1 MNVLVLFSMG
11 KDLEKSEG
19 SGNGLNIKMTFC
31 HETFLVFNF
40 TKTNI
45 QIYFSTC
52 LLKFPLCCF
61 PIWNLST
68 STWLFADSVL
78 LCIRYCRHVSLH
90 SCYSCG
96 HEGIFTFRST
106 KLFSASLK
114 LPISTRADSL
124 TLLHAIGVTCSS
136 NPEQI
141 FMIYQSRIF
150 KVDMQ
155 KF

>member
-1 MNVLVLFSMG
+1 MNVLVLFPMERPR
-11 KDLEKSEG
+11 KMWEKRKRFEYQNDICLES
-19 SGNGLNIKMTFC
+19 
-31 HETFLVFNF
+31 FLFL
-40 TKTNI
+40 TLQRPTMYRSI
-45 QIYFSTC
+45 LSFSTC
-52 LLKFPLCCF
+52 LLKLPLCCF

-90 SCYSCG
+90 SCYSYSYG

-106 KLFSASLK
+106 KLFSASVK

-136 NPEQI
+136 NLDQI
-141 FMIYQSRIF
+141 FMILPI
-150 KVDMQ
+150 
-155 KF
+155 

>member
-1 MNVLVLFSMG
+1 MNVLVLFSVERPRKMW
-11 KDLEKSEG
+11 EKRKRFEYQNDISPWKF
-19 SGNGLNIKMTFC
+19 SL
-31 HETFLVFNF
+31 FNF
-40 TKTNI
+40 TKTNEKI
-45 QIYFSTC
+45 FFLSFSTC
-52 LLKFPLCCF
+52 LLKLPLCCF

-96 HEGIFTFRST
+96 YEGIFTFRST
-106 KLFSASLK
+106 KLFSSSRK

-136 NPEQI
+136 NLEQI
-141 FMIYQSRIF
+141 FMIYQSRF
-150 KVDMQ
+150 
-155 KF
+155 